1 MKLTKLGKE
10 LNTQF
15 EKYKKDDKRAVPVMA
30 MAFNEKKGLFFG
42 HCWNESQKNN
52 SKAKHAEI
60 LLLEEIDKIKKG
72 APFDIVV
79 TLAPCFKCFME
90 LYKNDK
96 IKNIYFI
103 FEKTWVLSKEEKVIK
118 KIIEDSKGKI
128 SIIKFPKS
136 ISKKSIKGVDA
147 WGKELTLHLNNNSN
161 NKKRGKVKYIQENKK
176 IILKEKNETKTKKIY

>member
-15 EKYKKDDKRAVPVMA
+15 EKYKKDNKRAVPVMA

-52 SKAKHAEI
+52 PKAKHAEI
-60 LLLEEIDKIKKG
+60 LLLEEINKRKRDI
-72 APFDIVV
+72 PFDIIV
-79 TLAPCFKCFME
+79 TLTPCFKCFVE

-103 FEKTWVLSKEEKVIK
+103 FEKTWVLNKEEKMVK
-118 KIIEDSKGKI
+118 KIIEDSRGKI

-136 ISKKSIKGVDA
+136 ISKKSISGVDA
-147 WGKELTLHLNNNSN
+147 WGKALALHLNNTSN
-161 NKKRGKVKYIQENKK
+161 IQKRGKVKYIQENKK
-176 IILKEKNETKTKKIY
+176 IILKEKKCTKN